1 MPIFYQMDRQ
11 IAKMQAKTTDT
22 SKYLSDQKKAL
33 YGGRGGRDEEIDY
46 LSSISTNKDKKLS
59 DAWQGFGSSQGI
71 SGKRD
76 NETKR
81 KFFEE
86 GVFP

>member
-1 MPIFYQMDRQ
+1 MPFFYAMDRQ
-11 IAKMQAKTTDT
+11 IAKMQAKTTVT
-22 SKYLSDQKKAL
+22 SRYLSDQKKAL
-33 YGGRGGRDEEIDY
+33 FGGRGGRDEEIDY
-46 LSSISTNKDKKLS
+46 LSSTSTNPDKKLS

-86 GVFP
+86 GSFP

>member
-1 MPIFYQMDRQ
+1 MALFYQLDRQ
-11 IAKMQAKTTDT
+11 IAKMQEKTTST
-22 SKYLSDQKKAL
+22 SRYLSDQKKSL
-33 YGGRGGRDEEIDY
+33 FGGRGGRDEEINY
-46 LSSISTNKDKKLS
+46 LSSQSTNPDTKLS

-81 KFFEE
+81 KFYEE
-86 GVFP
+86 ASFP